1 MFETSTDK
9 AWNAL
14 GAEKPYYSAV
24 TSGEF
29 LENSDTEKMVARF
42 MATGEES
49 IRTVFEI
56 IHAGIDKAFRP
67 KRAVDF
73 GCGPGRFVIAL
84 ATRCAEV
91 VGLDISDPML
101 NEAEKNVR
109 ARNIGNVTLAK
120 SDDDLSEL
128 HGFYDLIHS
137 YIVFQHIPVIRGE
150 QILTRLL
157 DHLAREGIAV
167 LHFTYARQASVQRR
181 VVHAA
186 RKYVPLGNGIVN
198 VLQGQK
204 FSHPMMQMNAYD
216 LNRLFKI
223 VQTRGYV
230 VEKCQFTS
238 HSGGH
243 LGVVLYI
250 RNPLGERAAT
260 VP

>member
-24 TSGEF
+24 TSGEY
-29 LENSDTEKMVARF
+29 LENSDSEKMVARF

-49 IRTVFEI
+49 IRAVFGV
-56 IHAGIDKAFRP
+56 IHSGIDQAFQP

-84 ATRCAEV
+84 AKRCEEV

-101 NEAEKNVR
+101 REAGKNVS
-109 ARNIGNVTLAK
+109 ARNIANVTLAK
-120 SDDDLSEL
+120 SDDDLTAL
-128 HGFYDLIHS
+128 RGFYDFIHS

-150 QILTRLL
+150 QILVRLL
-157 DHLAREGIAV
+157 DHLAQEGIAV
-167 LHFTYARQASVQRR
+167 LHFTYARQASVPRR

-216 LNRLFKI
+216 LNRLFRI
-223 VQTRGYV
+223 VQTRGFV

-243 LGVVLYI
+243 LGIILYI
-250 RNPLGERAAT
+250 RKPLGERAEPVA
-260 VP
+260 